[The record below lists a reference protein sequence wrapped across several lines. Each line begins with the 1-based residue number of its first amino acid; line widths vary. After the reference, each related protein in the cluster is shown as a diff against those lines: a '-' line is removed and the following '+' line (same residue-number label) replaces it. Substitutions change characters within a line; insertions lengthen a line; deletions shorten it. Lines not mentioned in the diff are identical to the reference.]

1 MRVAA
6 VHFIPMA
13 FKYTM
18 LYKGGT
24 EMVIRLN
31 NFVQNA
37 ILDKIMMEAFIYLFI
52 F

>member
-18 LYKGGT
+18 LYNRERGWGGDGNK
-24 EMVIRLN
+24 IIY
-31 NFVQNA
+31 NFY
-37 ILDKIMMEAFIYLFI
+37 KSHET
-52 F
+52 

>member
-18 LYKGGT
+18 LYMGG